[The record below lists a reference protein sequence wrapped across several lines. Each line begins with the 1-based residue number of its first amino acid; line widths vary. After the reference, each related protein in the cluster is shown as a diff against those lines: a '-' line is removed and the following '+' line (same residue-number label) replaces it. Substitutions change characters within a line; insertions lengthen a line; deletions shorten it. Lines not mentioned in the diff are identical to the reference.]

1 MCELFPKKEIFEK
14 GNCHISLKLKTGG
27 GVMEMKK
34 ADATQAVF
42 DFLKIWNWRNSFIGI
57 NTSSVG
63 LLFESGVRRSV
74 SDS

>member
-1 MCELFPKKEIFEK
+1 
-14 GNCHISLKLKTGG
+14 
-27 GVMEMKK
+27 MEMKK

-63 LLFESGVRRSV
+63 LLFESGVRQSV